1 MPLDLLIQHR
11 TLKVMH
17 SYRYYNYTDGHSIL
31 LKPPI
36 VAICSLSHLY
46 HMHGLYLFMVTFF
59 PCHLSFTKKFFIH
72 QPHPESIVVSCQVV
86 VILI

>member
-46 HMHGLYLFMVTFF
+46 HMHGLYLFMLTFF
-59 PCHLSFTKKFFIH
+59 GVICHLLRNFLIH